1 MYFCLRHFDWRKR
14 FLFRP
19 KPENFKNERSVFA
32 TYLSRYWR
40 GWSNCILSLGLSG
53 PRTKLHDA
61 VKPAPSFFILNHAF
75 SYINI
80 TILKMLCR
88 AHFYRLS

>member
-1 MYFCLRHFDWRKR
+1 MYFCIRHFDWRKR

-61 VKPAPSFFILNHAF
+61 EKPAPSLFLSKLIFFLTSILLLRKCYA
-75 SYINI
+75 
-80 TILKMLCR
+80 
-88 AHFYRLS
+88 AHTLNL